1 MKPTNETYS
10 PLILLGKELDR
21 LFNMP
26 AFRDLEDTTIAT
38 SAWTPAVDIREETER
53 FLIRADIPGV
63 VPEAIEVTMEGGVL
77 TIKGE
82 RVEEHTEE
90 SEGYR
95 RAERRLGSFHRRFSL
110 PDTADADTI
119 TASGKDG
126 VLEIVIPKKTVA
138 QPRKIEVMH

>member
-1 MKPTNETYS
+1 MKPTNELYS
-10 PLILLGKELDR
+10 PLTLLGRELDR

-26 AFRDLEDTTIAT
+26 AFRDLEETTIAT
-38 SAWTPAVDIREETER
+38 SAWVPAVDLKEEADR

-63 VPEAIEVTMEGGVL
+63 APEAIEVTMESGVL

-82 RVEEHTEE
+82 RTEEHTEE

-95 RAERRLGSFHRRFSL
+95 RVERRHGSFHRRFSL
-110 PDTADADTI
+110 PDTADAEGI
-119 TASGKDG
+119 TASGRDG
-126 VLEIVIPKKTVA
+126 VLEIVIPKKPVA